1 MESGDQRMS
10 DNYSVLRQHE
20 REYERRRSLYPVCE
34 CCGRHIEDETLLLVD
49 GAKFHI
55 NCFLERHTKFT
66 DDFLP

>member
-34 CCGRHIEDETLLLVD
+34 CCGHHIEDDMLLESE
-49 GAKFHI
+49 GRCYHI
-55 NCFLERHTKFT
+55 NCFLDCHVKPTE
-66 DDFLP
+66 DYIV